1 MKDKEDVI
9 KEQYEAWTSTYDLDK
24 VEIIR
29 KDTGIELEEFVNHIL
44 DNCQLK
50 KGQEILDVGIGTGL
64 ISVSISKSLSGNC
77 KILGIDITDTMLAK
91 AKNNIKMESLDH
103 VISLKKAS
111 AENLP
116 VKNSFYDLVVCVFT
130 IRHAHIERALREF
143 MRVLKPKGRVVIVDL
158 YAPERWGSLSARIV
172 MPIFKLLFMRKK
184 EMSAEKR
191 SKLLTLEEWKTQ
203 AMEIGGKEVKIENF
217 PHIDEPEWK
226 PGKMIISWIKE

>member
-1 MKDKEDVI
+1 MNNKDVI
-9 KEQYEAWTSTYDLDK
+9 KEQYEAWASTYDLDK

-50 KGQEILDVGIGTGL
+50 KGQEILDVGVGTGL

-77 KILGIDITDTMLAK
+77 KILGIDITDAMLAK
-91 AKNNIKMESLDH
+91 AKNNIKMESLGH

-116 VKNSFYDLVVCVFT
+116 VENSFFDLVVCVFT
-130 IRHAHIERALREF
+130 IRHTHIERALREF

>member
-1 MKDKEDVI
+1 MNNTDTI
-9 KEQYEAWTSTYDLDK
+9 KEQYEAWASTYDLDK

-44 DNCQLK
+44 DSCQLK
-50 KGQEILDVGIGTGL
+50 EGQKILDVGIGTGL
-64 ISVSISKSLSGNC
+64 ISASISKKLSGNC
-77 KILGIDITDTMLAK
+77 KILGIDITDAMLAK

-116 VKNSFYDLVVCVFT
+116 VENGFFDLIVCVFT
-130 IRHAHIERALREF
+130 IRHTRIEGALREF
-143 MRVLKPKGRVVIVDL
+143 MRVLKPKGRVVIVEL
-158 YAPERWGSLSARIV
+158 YAPERWGSISAKIV

-203 AMEIGGKEVKIENF
+203 AMEIGGKEVQIKNF

>member
-1 MKDKEDVI
+1 MNNPETI
-9 KEQYEAWTSTYDLDK
+9 KEQYEAWASTYDLDK
-24 VEIIR
+24 IEIIR

-64 ISVSISKSLSGNC
+64 ISVSISKRLAGNC

-116 VKNSFYDLVVCVFT
+116 AENSFFDLVVCVFT
-130 IRHAHIERALREF
+130 IRHTRIEGALREF

-158 YAPERWGSLSARIV
+158 YAPERWGSLSAKIV

-184 EMSAEKR
+184 KMKAEKQ

-203 AMEIGGKEVKIENF
+203 AMKTGGKEVQIKKF
-217 PHIDEPEWK
+217 PHIDEPGWK

>member
-1 MKDKEDVI
+1 MNNKDVI
-9 KEQYEAWTSTYDLDK
+9 KEQYEAWASTYDLDK

-29 KDTGIELEEFVNHIL
+29 KDMGIELEEFVNCIL

-77 KILGIDITDTMLAK
+77 KILGIDITDAMLAK
-91 AKNNIKMESLDH
+91 AKNNIKMESLGH

-130 IRHAHIERALREF
+130 IRHAHVERALREF
-143 MRVLKPKGRVVIVDL
+143 MRVLKPRGRVVIVDL
-158 YAPERWGSLSARIV
+158 YAPERWGSLSAKIV
-172 MPIFKLLFMRKK
+172 MPIFKLLFIRKK
-184 EMSAEKR
+184 EMRAEKR
-191 SKLLTLEEWKTQ
+191 SKLLTLEKWKTK
-203 AMEIGGKEVKIENF
+203 AMEIGGKEIKIENF

-226 PGKMIISWIKE
+226 PGKMIISWIKK

>member
-1 MKDKEDVI
+1 MNDKDVI

>member
-1 MKDKEDVI
+1 MNDKENVV
-9 KEQYEAWTSTYDLDK
+9 KEQYEVWASTYDQDK

-29 KDTGIELEEFVNHIL
+29 KDTGIELEEFVHHIL

-64 ISVSISKSLSGNC
+64 ISVSISKRLSGNC
-77 KILGIDITDTMLAK
+77 RILGIDITDIMLAK
-91 AKNNIKMESLDH
+91 AKTNIKIGSLEH

-111 AENLP
+111 AENIP
-116 VKNSFYDLVVCVFT
+116 AENNFYDLVVCVFT
-130 IRHAHIERALREF
+130 IRHTNVERALSEF
-143 MRVLKPKGRVVIVDL
+143 MRILKPGGRVVIVDL
-158 YAPERWGSLSARIV
+158 YAPEKWRSLSAKIL

-184 EMSAEKR
+184 EMKAEKQ
-191 SKLLTLEEWKTQ
+191 SKLLTLEEWKIQ
-203 AMEIGGKEVKIENF
+203 AIEMGGEEVKIENF